1 MNKGPYFLGD
11 EEYDHT
17 AAGMAIGL
25 AYGVKWIAYFVV
37 ALAVVG
43 IIYIGIKVF

>member
-25 AYGVKWIAYFVV
+25 AYGVRSLAYLV
-37 ALAVVG
+37 AVLAVAG
-43 IIYIGIKVF
+43 IIYIGVKVF